1 MSNAVFTAGDVDELL
16 TEENIL
22 DGAFECLRR
31 IWADPEALDAR
42 ELSNSEYRSRRL
54 EQELIKLYPS
64 LYDDL
69 IEQMGGHPVTTTD
82 SGSVVIMDA
91 LSLREGFQLEQDLRD
106 DHGWD
111 VSLSWAPVERLPSET
126 EFITRAWFD
135 SHAPSAVSRSD
146 FSFIGDMDVPQLPG
160 TTPEYVWTRYPDK
173 RLEAAMKGNYST
185 EEVADIYTD
194 VKTLLEDIINESLHS
209 EFLVTSDHGYVNH
222 LGNNP
227 YSLRDDLEDSL
238 SSKFSGRHRDV
249 ANGYAYQQLEE
260 ADVIE
265 RVGDHYVVR
274 GHYSWTK
281 RGATKRIMHGGL
293 SLLECMTP
301 TLSIKTEAK

>member
-1 MSNAVFTAGDVDELL
+1 MSDAVFTATEVDSLL

-22 DGAFECLRR
+22 NGAFECLRR
-31 IWADPEALDAR
+31 IWTDPNALDPR
-42 ELSNSEYRSRRL
+42 TLSTSEYRSRRL
-54 EQELIKLYPS
+54 ERELQRLYPP

-69 IEQMGGHPVTTTD
+69 MDGMGGHPVTTAD
-82 SGSVVIMDA
+82 AGSVVIMDA
-91 LSLREGFQLEQDLRD
+91 LSLREGFRLERDLQA
-106 DHGWD
+106 DHNWD
-111 VSLSWAPVERLPSET
+111 VSFSWAPIERLPSET
-126 EFITRAWFD
+126 EFITQAWFD

-146 FSFIGDMDVPQLPG
+146 VRFIGDMDVPQLPG
-160 TTPEYVWTRYPDK
+160 TNPEYVWTRYPDK
-173 RLEAAMKGNYST
+173 RLEAAMEGNYST
-185 EEVADIYTD
+185 EEVADIYAD

-209 EFLVTSDHGYVNH
+209 ELLVTSDHGYVNH

-227 YSLRDDLEDSL
+227 YSLRDSLEDSL
-238 SSKFSGRHRDV
+238 SDKFSGRYRDV

-265 RVGDHYVVR
+265 RVGDHYIVR
-274 GHYSWTK
+274 GHHSWTK

-301 TLSIKTEAK
+301 TLYIETE